1 MPSYLA
7 PPGDRPSRLSMET
20 SWYDLFSRGARDWLR
35 HNDKVRDA
43 VREHLRRYITSHDV
57 LGGGDGRSVFVPVR
71 LLEHA
76 RFRLRDPEART
87 GAGQGEGQPG
97 QVLRPAQQPQP
108 GDAAGE
114 GEGGTGEGE
123 VTFVLELKID
133 EVLDWMWEEMQL
145 PDLKPRRSSA
155 LDDAEFV
162 REGWDRHGSRS
173 RLDRRRTVKEAV
185 KRRAIQADPLPFAEE
200 DLRYRQLVRRRKP
213 ATDAAVIFALDVSG
227 SMGEAER
234 VLAKTFFFLALH
246 GLRRQYPRVATAFLA
261 HTMEAWEFSE
271 EEFFHTSGTG
281 GTAASSVFKL
291 AHNLVRERFDPG
303 RYNVYLF
310 YASDGENA
318 PQDRE
323 GAVTALRELL
333 PGLNYLGYFE
343 IRSASSYTTHTEIS
357 NILGE
362 LKSDHPALGV
372 RQGSRQED
380 VWNALRDFFRQQS
393 GEPSAA

>member
-1 MPSYLA
+1 MPQYLLS
-7 PPGDRPSRLSMET
+7 PGDRPSRLSLET

-35 HNDKVRDA
+35 HNDKVREA
-43 VREHLRRYITSHDV
+43 VKSQLKEYITTHDV
-57 LGGGDGRSVFVPVR
+57 LGSTEGRTVLVPVR

-76 RFRLRDPEART
+76 RFRLRDPESRT
-87 GAGQGEGQPG
+87 GAGQGEGQAG
-97 QVLRPAQQPQP
+97 QVLRPAQPQP
-108 GDAAGE
+108 GDAPGDK
-114 GEGGTGEGE
+114 EGGTGQGE
-123 VTFVLELKID
+123 VTFVLELKVD
-133 EVLDWMWEEMQL
+133 EILDWLWEEMKL
-145 PDLKPRRSSA
+145 PELKPRRSSA
-155 LDDAEFV
+155 LDDAEYV

-200 DLRYRQLVRRRKP
+200 DLRFRQLVRRRKP

-246 GLRRQYPRVATAFLA
+246 GLRRQYPKVATAFVA

-271 EEFFHTSGTG
+271 EEFFHTTGTG
-281 GTAASSVFKL
+281 GTAASSMLVL
-291 AHNLVRERFDPG
+291 SHNLVRERFDPA
-303 RYNVYLF
+303 RYNLYLF

-318 PQDRE
+318 PQDRDPTV
-323 GAVTALRELL
+323 AALRDIV
-333 PGLNYLGYFE
+333 PDLNYLGYFE

-362 LKSDHPALGV
+362 VRRDHPAIGM
-372 RQGSRQED
+372 RQGASQED
-380 VWNALRDFFRQQS
+380 VWNALRDFFSQQA
-393 GEPSAA
+393 GEPGAA